1 MATINFPHSQAD
13 KFLKMTQSEMGMY
26 KDQRH
31 IMFLMGN
38 DFHYAKAKQVWT
50 EMENKCWHSWARTS

>member
-1 MATINFPHSQAD
+1 MEKQVEKKNSISKKYQKHSYFPHSQAD

-38 DFHYAKAKQVWT
+38 DFHYAKAKQV
-50 EMENKCWHSWARTS
+50 